1 MSVKGRRSRKLTDEP
16 TLLSDVQSIIDNAI
30 GKGFIEEYN
39 VDIEKIVKDKG
50 IILKKDNELSSSVSG
65 YLKMIDKKWIIGV
78 NAKHHPKRQRFTI
91 AHEFAHYCLHK
102 DDRGSFIDEEIYFR
116 KSNDSSIE
124 FNADRFASEILMPED
139 LFKDAIVTKGITK
152 IKELSNIFN
161 VSVMA
166 IELRAKFLNFKT
178 KTDEK

>member
-1 MSVKGRRSRKLTDEP
+1 MGVKGRRSRKLTDEP
-16 TLLSDVQSIIDNAI
+16 TLLSDVQSIINNAI
-30 GKGFIEEYN
+30 DKGYVENYT

-50 IILKKDNELSSSVSG
+50 IILKKDTELSSSVSG
-65 YLKMIDKKWIIGV
+65 YLKMIDKNWVIGV

-124 FNADRFASEILMPED
+124 FNADRFASEILMPEY
-139 LFKDAIVTKGITK
+139 LFRDAIITNRITK
-152 IKELSNIFN
+152 INELAEKFN
-161 VSVMA
+161 VSVLA
-166 IELRAKFLNFKT
+166 IEHRAKNLNFKT
-178 KTDEK
+178 KSNEK